1 MSYIALYR
9 KYRPIVFDDIVG
21 QENVTKI
28 LKNQI
33 KSNKISHAYIF
44 SGCRGTGKTSA
55 AKIFARA
62 INCLNPKDGEPCNE
76 CEICKKILDNAT
88 TDVVEM
94 DAASNNSVE
103 NIRQIRQEVVY
114 STVDAKY
121 RVYII
126 DEAHMLTTSAFNAL
140 LKTLEEPPENVVFI
154 LATTEQHK
162 IPITILSRCLKF
174 EFNRLSK
181 NDISRRVKYV
191 LEAENVK
198 YEEEAV
204 NYIATLAD
212 GALRDALSILDRCQ
226 NEYKD
231 ILKYDDILKIVGGI
245 DKETIEKLVSNI
257 FKCDIIESIN
267 LIEELINTGKDIR
280 RINSLLVEKLLDILV
295 NKNNEKEQYENVDN
309 DRIIYIIDKLS
320 KLDND
325 LKFSMSQI
333 VLIKACIVE
342 ICSPVTSNSNSE
354 SQSSNNADIS
364 KLLNKIA
371 VLEEK
376 VNNLSNMRI
385 SQSQVQKNVETVNK
399 NVKTDAKI
407 DISNLCEPFKYIEEL
422 KKEIVQLGKLKIFSG
437 LTNCKVYEKD
447 NILVLICT
455 NKMAYELL
463 KADES
468 INTIYNTVNSITDKE
483 YLIKLEL
490 KEEHQT
496 EESILEN
503 ILKESGISYT
513 KMD

>member
-1 MSYIALYR
+1 MPYIALYR

-33 KSNKISHAYIF
+33 KSQKISHAYIF

-174 EFNRLSK
+174 EFSRLSK
-181 NDISRRVKYV
+181 NDISKRLKYV
-191 LEAENVK
+191 LDSEGLK
-198 YEEEAV
+198 YEEEAI

-231 ILKYDDILKIVGGI
+231 ALKYEDVLKIVGGI
-245 DKETIEKLVSNI
+245 DKETIEKLISNI
-257 FKCDIIESIN
+257 FKCDTIESIN
-267 LIEELINTGKDIR
+267 LIEDLISTGKDIR
-280 RINSLLVEKLLDILV
+280 RINSLLLEKLLDILV
-295 NKNNEKEQYENVDN
+295 NRNNEKEKYGDIKN

-342 ICSPVTSNSNSE
+342 ICSPFIQNSN
-354 SQSSNNADIS
+354 QNQNSSSDEVA
-364 KLLNKIA
+364 KLLNKITA
-371 VLEEK
+371 LEEK
-376 VNNLSNMRI
+376 VNNLSNIRTSATLI
-385 SQSQVQKNVETVNK
+385 QKNVESVNK
-399 NVKTDAKI
+399 VVKTDAKV
-407 DISNLCEPFKYIEEL
+407 DISNLCEDFKFTEEL

-468 INTIYNTVNSITDKE
+468 INTIYNTVNSITGKE